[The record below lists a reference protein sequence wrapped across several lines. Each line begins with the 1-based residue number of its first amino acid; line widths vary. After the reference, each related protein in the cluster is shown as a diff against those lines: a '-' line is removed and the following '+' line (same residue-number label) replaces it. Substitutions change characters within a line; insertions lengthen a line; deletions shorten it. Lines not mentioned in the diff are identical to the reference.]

1 MTMPQVHAPWDD
13 DQVGSLNA
21 YQVSG
26 VFHPFTGNNDLLPVG
41 QDDVLV
47 ATTEGWR
54 SDADPSYKQT
64 WAWEWMADWSWQTI
78 GLDNWIRN
86 VYSPEFESIDRHFR
100 TDGGK

>member
-1 MTMPQVHAPWDD
+1 MTPQVHAPWTS
-13 DQVGSLNA
+13 DQVESLKA

-47 ATTEGWR
+47 ATPDGWR

-64 WAWEWMADWSWQTI
+64 WAWEWMADWSWLT
-78 GLDNWIRN
+78 LDQEIADWIEN
-86 VYSPEFESIDRHFR
+86 VFREIDQHFR
-100 TDGGK
+100 TSGGE